1 MRPDERGS
9 HGVAVLS
16 SGSAPGFVWAAL
28 AESPGPARLL
38 GSFPAAC
45 YLRLRS
51 GAVIAVLSADAV
63 QLPIGLTLP
72 WRESQLGLRSVGAAT
87 VCAGDPPELRLGR
100 LRITLTG
107 TRDAA
112 LPHCGRPVQL
122 AGPPDGGG
130 PAWTQLERLWP
141 GEPFDD
147 PAGAVGRL
155 LGSGPGL
162 TPAGDDLLCG
172 ALAASAL
179 FGIPGTA
186 LADAVLGRLAGSD
199 LATTSLSRQL
209 LLRAVAGD
217 GLPELGQLGRALCQ
231 PDPAVSRPAW
241 QRVLRIG
248 HSSGAALGLG
258 LLAGA
263 RHAAAMRTA
272 AA

>member
-1 MRPDERGS
+1 M
-9 HGVAVLS
+9 AVLS
-16 SGSAPGFVWAAL
+16 SGSAPEFVWAAL
-28 AESPGPARLL
+28 AASPGPARLL

-51 GAVIAVLSADAV
+51 GVVIAVLSSDAV

-72 WRESQLGLRSVGAAT
+72 WRASQLDLRSVTDQPAA
-87 VCAGDPPELRLGR
+87 VCPGKPPELRLGR
-100 LRITLTG
+100 LHITLTG
-107 TRDAA
+107 NRDAA
-112 LPHCGRPVQL
+112 LSGCGRPVQL

-130 PAWTQLERLWP
+130 PAWVQLERLWA
-141 GEPFDD
+141 GEPFQD
-147 PAGAVGRL
+147 PAGSVDRL
-155 LGSGPGL
+155 LGRGPGL

-172 ALAASAL
+172 ALAATVL
-179 FGIPGTA
+179 FGIPGTD
-186 LADAVLGRLAGSD
+186 LAEAVLGRLAGSE

-217 GLPELGQLGRALCQ
+217 GLPELRQLGQALCQ
-231 PDPAVSRPAW
+231 LDPAASGPAW
-241 QRVLRIG
+241 QRLLRIG

-263 RHAAAMRTA
+263 RHAAAIPA